1 MKHEKKKNGF
11 AGFSQGFVSG
21 YKDILQEKVA
31 LKAATFQMLED
42 FLNAIKDGWL
52 QAGLPT
58 PSSVIFFLWQHPD
71 SVGSVA

>member
-52 QAGLPT
+52 
-58 PSSVIFFLWQHPD
+58 
-71 SVGSVA
+71 